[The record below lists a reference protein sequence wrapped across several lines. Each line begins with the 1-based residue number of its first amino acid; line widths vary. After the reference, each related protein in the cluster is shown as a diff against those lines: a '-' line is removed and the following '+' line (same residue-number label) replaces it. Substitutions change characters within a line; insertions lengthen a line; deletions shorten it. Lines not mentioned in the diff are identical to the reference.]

1 MHAHV
6 NFFIRLA
13 DSTIPEPV
21 QSSPAIVDYPLL
33 AWIRAPSA
41 IRLVS
46 VAVKEVSCS
55 TVFQM
60 TKGVLFIEVSSFQM
74 P

>member
-1 MHAHV
+1 MYYYSMRA
-6 NFFIRLA
+6 NLRN
-13 DSTIPEPV
+13 TNCT
-21 QSSPAIVDYPLL
+21 LL

-41 IRLVS
+41 IRLVTS

-55 TVFQM
+55 IVFQM
-60 TKGVLFIEVSSFQM
+60 TKGVLFIEVFSFQM